1 MGFLPDAPSKSAV
14 VGENLRCTSRGC
26 DQFTLATFVALLITC
41 SVIALVHARGR
52 GSESP
57 WNAEHISQLP
67 SEVREAVM
75 RLCGHIPVAEHYF
88 ATYFQNARLIK
99 LHFEHFRCAGHP
111 LFCNQSGCLH
121 QEYILKDGRYR
132 LLKSFYGAGND

>member
-1 MGFLPDAPSKSAV
+1 MYITRLRSIHLG
-14 VGENLRCTSRGC
+14 NLRS
-26 DQFTLATFVALLITC
+26 LADNVLC
-41 SVIALVHARGR
+41 YSPVHARGR